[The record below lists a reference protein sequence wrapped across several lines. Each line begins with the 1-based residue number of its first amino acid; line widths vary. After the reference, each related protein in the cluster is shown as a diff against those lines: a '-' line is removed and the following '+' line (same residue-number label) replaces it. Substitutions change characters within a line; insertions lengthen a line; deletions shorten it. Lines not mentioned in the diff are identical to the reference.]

1 MHVLRPDSKEKLT
14 MRKSLYPF
22 TLLVLSAGLALAQS
36 QSTSPQYPSGSPTT
50 QPTTPEQRTPS
61 ATPPD
66 TTGQQPDQ
74 TKPANPDQKSGQQSP
89 GANLPQSDTSAASSV
104 DLQTKLQSAIQQDP
118 SLSSAN
124 ISVSV
129 EDKSIILGG
138 TASDEAQKRNAEQI
152 AKANAGGRKV
162 KNHIKVS
169 ASDTSKTPSATA
181 PPK

>member
-1 MHVLRPDSKEKLT
+1 MT

-22 TLLVLSAGLALAQS
+22 TLLVLGAGLAIA
-36 QSTSPQYPSGSPTT
+36 QSTSPQYPSGAPTT
-50 QPTTPEQRTPS
+50 QPTQPEQRTPS
-61 ATPPD
+61 TTPPD

-74 TKPANPDQKSGQQSP
+74 TKPTNPDQKSGQQSP
-89 GANLPQSDTSAASSV
+89 GSNLPQSDASAASSV
-104 DLQTKLQSAIQQDP
+104 DLQTKLQGAIQQDP

-124 ISVSV
+124 VV
-129 EDKSIILGG
+129 VTVNDKSIELSG
-138 TASDEAQKRNAEQI
+138 TAADEAQKRNAEQI

-169 ASDTSKTPSATA
+169 GSDTSKTPSSTA

>member
-1 MHVLRPDSKEKLT
+1 

-22 TLLVLSAGLALAQS
+22 TLLVLGAGLALAQ
-36 QSTSPQYPSGSPTT
+36 TTPQQNPSGAPAT
-50 QPTTPEQRTPS
+50 QPTMPEQRTPS

-74 TKPANPDQKSGQQSP
+74 AKPATPDQKSGQKSP
-89 GANLPQSDTSAASSV
+89 GANLPQSDTSAASAV
-104 DLQTKLQSAIQQDP
+104 DVQTKLQSAIQQDS

-129 EDKSIILGG
+129 DDKNIILSG
-138 TASDEAQKRNAEQI
+138 TASNDAQKGNAEQI

-169 ASDTSKTPSATA
+169 SSDNSKTPSSTA